1 MAGCVGYEVGCVGS
15 SVVFVLELCGEQPRA
30 EPALGVGCALGWW
43 WGAVEWGLHY
53 LKEIIFFWVG
63 GGDGQSRKWEERAP
77 PGGGEE
83 GELPE
88 WGAPLL
94 GGRGLSFLPAL
105 GSPPWVGRVSSPEW
119 GAPLLGGGELPS

>member
-30 EPALGVGCALGWW
+30 EPALGVGCALGWR

-53 LKEIIFFWVG
+53 LKEIIFFGWEVG
-63 GGDGQSRKWEERAP
+63 MVSLGSGRRELPRGW
-77 PGGGEE
+77 GEE

-94 GGRGLSFLPAL
+94 GGRGLSFLPPL
-105 GSPPWVGRVSSPEW
+105 GSPPP
-119 GAPLLGGGELPS
+119 GGG

>member
-30 EPALGVGCALGWW
+30 EPALGVGCALGWR

-53 LKEIIFFWVG
+53 LKEIIFFGWEVG
-63 GGDGQSRKWEERAP
+63 MVSLGSGRRELP
-77 PGGGEE
+77 LGGGEE

-94 GGRGLSFLPAL
+94 GGGEL
-105 GSPPWVGRVSSPEW
+105 PPWVGGGPPSSPLW
-119 GAPLLGGGELPS
+119 GAPPGWGG